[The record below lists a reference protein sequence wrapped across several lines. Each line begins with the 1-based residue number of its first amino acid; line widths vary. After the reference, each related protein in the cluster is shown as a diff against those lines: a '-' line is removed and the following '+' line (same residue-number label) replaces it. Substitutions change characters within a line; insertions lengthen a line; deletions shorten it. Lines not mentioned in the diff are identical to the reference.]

1 MEDITE
7 ILDTMQKGFID
18 VLTDIELALI
28 NKQYDIAHNIL
39 RQAKKEILG
48 DLEPKKE
55 LVIDDQSNN

>member
-28 NKQYDIAHNIL
+28 NKQYDIIIKNSIAIKIME
-39 RQAKKEILG
+39 RVSKQ
-48 DLEPKKE
+48 
-55 LVIDDQSNN
+55 